1 MTRIG
6 LTITAFLAVACST
19 EPPRQAT
26 SSKKDTE
33 STTASNVESKDDDA
47 SSTGSFPRLLELKAQ
62 NDALCLRVQKQR
74 VECPIASASLKTEDD
89 QSVLGC
95 VSGVDRNAKV
105 ETNFEINIQIPSGT
119 KAQLTAQ
126 NGKWQTQLVGSGSGQ
141 KLVWGPR
148 TKGPC
153 DALPPRETSLVK
165 SPRVLDLTDVM
176 LIVNPEKC
184 NDKTRIKTDDVSE
197 FKVTLNGTELFSK
210 QHLSDSGQ
218 GMQVALTKL
227 VDFQQNKKCN
237 VPKDELQKLMA
248 DAKSKAPKS
257 DASTAPAD
265 LEAQLSR
272 EANRNDIMMKQLSSA
287 ENRGCWG
294 YAKIKKLQVK
304 IEGAALKNVNLG
316 EKGSAGKDKGNAKEY
331 TFTFGNN
338 MIHTVPDESQVALF
352 RSGGGFQTTDFTDRE
367 IQELSGIQIKKGGL
381 SFQNDP
387 FSKAKGCWH
396 LIGCGTD
403 SGFRV
408 QETNIRSLSKISIL
422 ANDQLIFEKSGISFT
437 FQGDDRVWPKKG
449 EFVSI
454 HNSPEFMKLMARKD
468 CPAD

>member
-6 LTITAFLAVACST
+6 LTITALLIVACSA
-19 EPPRQAT
+19 EPPRT
-26 SSKKDTE
+26 GTGSKKGTE
-33 STTASNVESKDDDA
+33 SNTASNVESKDDD
-47 SSTGSFPRLLELKAQ
+47 SSPKGSVARLLELKAQ

-74 VECPIASASLKTEDD
+74 VDCPFASVSLKTEDD

-95 VSGVDRNAKV
+95 VSGVEKNAKV
-105 ETNFEINIQIPSGT
+105 ETNFEMDIQIPAGT

-126 NGKWQTQLVGSGSGQ
+126 NGKWQTQLVGSGNRQ

-153 DALPPRETSLVK
+153 DAIAPRETSLVK

-176 LIVNPEKC
+176 LIVNPDRC
-184 NDKTRIKTDDVSE
+184 NDKTKIKTDDVSE
-197 FKVTLNGTELFSK
+197 FKVTLNDTDLFTK
-210 QHLSDSGQ
+210 KDLSDSST
-218 GMQVALTKL
+218 GMQVALTQL
-227 VDFQQNKKCN
+227 ISFQQNPKCN
-237 VPKDELQKLMA
+237 VPKSELQKLM
-248 DAKSKAPKS
+248 DEAKSKALKP
-257 DASTAPAD
+257 DASAVPAD
-265 LEAQLSR
+265 LEAQISR
-272 EANRNDIMMKQLSSA
+272 ETNRNDIMMKQLSSA

-338 MIHTVPDESQVALF
+338 LAHSVPDESQVALF
-352 RSGGGFQTTDFTDRE
+352 RSGGGFQTSDFADRE
-367 IQELSGIQIKKGGL
+367 IQELSGLQIKKGGT

-387 FSKAKGCWH
+387 FSKPRRCWH
-396 LIGCGTD
+396 LVGCGTD

-422 ANDQLIFEKSGISFT
+422 ANDQLVFEKTGISFT
-437 FQGDDRVWPKKG
+437 FQGDNRVWPGKG
-449 EFVSI
+449 EFISI